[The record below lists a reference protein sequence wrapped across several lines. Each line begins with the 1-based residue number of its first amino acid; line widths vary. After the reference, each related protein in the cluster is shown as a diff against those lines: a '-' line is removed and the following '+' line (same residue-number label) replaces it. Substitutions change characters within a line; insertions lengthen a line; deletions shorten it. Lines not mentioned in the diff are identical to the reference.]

1 MRNISNEIV
10 DRMKAIGD
18 NEQAAHLSRFF
29 KTGKGEY
36 GEGDCFLGIRNP
48 ETRSIVREFRD
59 KVELEDVEML
69 LRSIWHEIRL
79 AGFLLL
85 IELFKKAKSGKRRRE
100 SGDVEKRQLIVDYYL
115 SVIERGNNWDLVD
128 LVAPKI
134 LGEWLVEHPEER
146 GVLYQLAAMDGK
158 LWHQRVAVVSCWT
171 IIRSGDF
178 DDTLR
183 LAELM
188 LNHRHDLIHKATGW
202 MLREVGKRGGM
213 PRLLAFLDKH
223 AERMPRT
230 MLRYSI
236 EQLPEESRRHYLGFG
251 K

>member
-48 ETRSIVREFRD
+48 EIRSIVREFRD

-85 IELFKKAKSGKRRRE
+85 IELFKKAKSGKRR
-100 SGDVEKRQLIVDYYL
+100 
-115 SVIERGNNWDLVD
+115 
-128 LVAPKI
+128 
-134 LGEWLVEHPEER
+134 
-146 GVLYQLAAMDGK
+146 
-158 LWHQRVAVVSCWT
+158 
-171 IIRSGDF
+171 
-178 DDTLR
+178 
-183 LAELM
+183 
-188 LNHRHDLIHKATGW
+188 
-202 MLREVGKRGGM
+202 
-213 PRLLAFLDKH
+213 
-223 AERMPRT
+223 
-230 MLRYSI
+230 
-236 EQLPEESRRHYLGFG
+236 
-251 K
+251 